1 MQLTKILLGEFI
13 LLFASVLIFRSLWA
27 LLDQYLGYD
36 YLIVILIVGI
46 VLTVLGLYIVN
57 YEVKCVLQKKKN
69 NISMIDA

>member
-69 NISMIDA
+69 RP

>member
-69 NISMIDA
+69 NISMIDT